1 MNTYLFDFD
10 GTLVDSM
17 PTFISTMLRILD
29 ENNMKYKADIV
40 KTITPLGYEGTAE
53 YYKTLGVP
61 LTVKEMVKKMNI
73 YAQKEYAENIQ
84 AKNNVINVLKILKAR
99 GDKLN
104 ILTASPHKML
114 DCCLMRLGIFD
125 LFDNVWSCDDFQTT
139 KADLKIYKRVAERIG
154 IGINKIIFLDDNL
167 HALKTAKSAGMQV
180 YGVYDASSKEY
191 TKEIIQ
197 ISNRYISD
205 FTELL

>member
-1 MNTYLFDFD
+1 
-10 GTLVDSM
+10 M

-61 LTVKEMVKKMNI
+61 LTVQEMVKKMNI

-114 DCCLMRLGIFD
+114 DCCLMRLGILD

-197 ISNRYISD
+197 ISNRYILD

>member
-61 LTVKEMVKKMNI
+61 LTVQEMVKKMNI

-139 KADLKIYKRVAERIG
+139 KADLKIYKRVAESIG